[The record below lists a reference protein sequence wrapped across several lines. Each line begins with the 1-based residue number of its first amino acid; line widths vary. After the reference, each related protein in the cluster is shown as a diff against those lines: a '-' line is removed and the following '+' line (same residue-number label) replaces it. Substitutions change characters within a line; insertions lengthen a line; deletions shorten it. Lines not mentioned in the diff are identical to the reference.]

1 MKNKELAIKT
11 MMTLSVGILFFVFI
25 LCLIKSQF
33 LTAIILA
40 LFFMFIRVLWVNRV
54 ENKLRKENQK
64 AYTKLEF

>member
-1 MKNKELAIKT
+1 KKLYIGGSLVKNKELAIKT

-40 LFFMFIRVLWVNRV
+40 LFLMFIRVLWVNRSG
-54 ENKLRKENQK
+54 K
-64 AYTKLEF
+64 

>member
-11 MMTLSVGILFFVFI
+11 MMTLSVGVLFFVFI

-40 LFFMFIRVLWVNRV
+40 LFFMFIRVLWVNRGL
-54 ENKLRKENQK
+54 EINEEKKTKKLIRS
-64 AYTKLEF
+64 

>member
-11 MMTLSVGILFFVFI
+11 MMTFSVGILFFVFI

-40 LFFMFIRVLWVNRV
+40 LFLMFIRVLWVNRSG
-54 ENKLRKENQK
+54 K
-64 AYTKLEF
+64 